1 MKDLF
6 WAPLPAVFLALA
18 LGGCG
23 KAAPPKPGPEGGKAV
38 FQAVNCKACHRVGS
52 EGTGSGPDLTMVG
65 FRKSA
70 AWLDAWLKDPQ
81 AWRPGTMMPNPRLSD
96 PARKALVDYLS
107 TLKGQDWGGAR
118 PWNDAALKGDPVE
131 RGHVLFARAG
141 CVTCHG
147 LGGAGGYPNNNV
159 VGGKIPALQN
169 IDQRYTKDELRKK
182 IARGVVPQKADPAG
196 PDPLLRMP
204 AWGETLKDDELD
216 AVVDYLWTLKAG
228 GKEAGSGW

>member
-107 TLKGQDWGGAR
+107 TLKG
-118 PWNDAALKGDPVE
+118 P
-131 RGHVLFARAG
+131 
-141 CVTCHG
+141 
-147 LGGAGGYPNNNV
+147 
-159 VGGKIPALQN
+159 
-169 IDQRYTKDELRKK
+169 
-182 IARGVVPQKADPAG
+182 
-196 PDPLLRMP
+196 
-204 AWGETLKDDELD
+204 
-216 AVVDYLWTLKAG
+216 
-228 GKEAGSGW
+228 